1 MKPDFIIWGMDYPAQ
16 LLPAVHAFTRVAH
29 HGSFTRASADPGVS
43 ASALSQTV
51 RGLEARLGVRLL
63 NRTTRR
69 VALTEEG
76 QRFLQRVQP
85 ALGAIGDALEDMDD
99 TRGRPAGTLR
109 INTSRV
115 ACAMLVTP
123 HLAEFTARY
132 PGIVLELFLDDGLSD
147 LVAGGFDAGIRLG
160 ENLARDMVAVRISR
174 NQRMVTAGS
183 PAYFRQCGNP
193 PRQPAELAAH
203 ACIGTRFETRGTLYR
218 WEYRQPD
225 GQLLEVDVPHRIVTN
240 DFALMVQA
248 ALDGLGL
255 IHVLEDP
262 IAAHLASG
270 ALQPVLESWAADF
283 PGFYLYYPHRTQMAP
298 KLRVFVDFLR
308 ERLATPPGKPD

>member
-1 MKPDFIIWGMDYPAQ
+1 RRARLRARGALRQLYARGGRTGGIGLGPVADAAGAGSASRGAPAQ
-16 LLPAVHAFTRVAH
+16 PH
-29 HGSFTRASADPGVS
+29 HPPGRAD
-43 ASALSQTV
+43 
-51 RGLEARLGVRLL
+51 
-63 NRTTRR
+63 
-69 VALTEEG
+69 
-76 QRFLQRVQP
+76 
-85 ALGAIGDALEDMDD
+85 
-99 TRGRPAGTLR
+99 RGRPAPAGTRAPGAGRHRRGARRPGRGARR
-109 INTSRV
+109 INSSRV
-115 ACAMLVTP
+115 ACGLLITP
-123 HLAEFTARY
+123 HLAEFQARY
-132 PGIVLELFLDDGLSD
+132 PGITLELVLDDGLSD